1 MSYVFWRR
9 KKWYNFDT
17 VHFGV
22 GQLSYTCG
30 YIILAMIES

>member
-17 VHFGV
+17 VHFAV
-22 GQLSYTCG
+22 GQLSLGMWEYWRVLL
-30 YIILAMIES
+30 I